1 MKRLFLGIALLAT
14 ASLLGGCPIYSGQQQ
29 GEYEVCSPQAC
40 YSCPTPSYS
49 NACTAW
55 SCQSDADC
63 PQNYICDPNQLICLA
78 PSTDGGS
85 QDAEAGGDCTMTGC
99 PSGQT
104 CYLANGTAQCVV
116 LGEDGSTQ
124 DSSPAGDAGDAGD
137 ASDSSASDGGD
148 ASDASD
154 ASPPPSAC
162 NADSDCGGNGA
173 KCVNGTCASQVHL
186 CSDGSQCDAQ
196 GFSCVDGICEPQ
208 CSASTPC
215 PTGYQCDLTRGVCNI
230 NPDACSGSGASS
242 CLGGTTCV
250 DGHCVPPCSTSDAS
264 PACPATEVCANGG
277 CIPNQAAS
285 FACSNDG
292 ESGSLATTCPASDVC
307 VHHDC
312 YVECTSDGGECTS
325 TGSADVCKNV
335 TIETGTYSVCGTTT
349 TLGSQCDPS
358 QGNYCASGKV
368 CVNGYCE

>member
-124 DSSPAGDAGDAGD
+124 DSSPATPAT
-137 ASDSSASDGGD
+137 
-148 ASDASD
+148 
-154 ASPPPSAC
+154 PPTARRPTA
-162 NADSDCGGNGA
+162 ATHPMHRTRAPHPAHATPTRTAAATG
-173 KCVNGTCASQVHL
+173 
-186 CSDGSQCDAQ
+186 
-196 GFSCVDGICEPQ
+196 P
-208 CSASTPC
+208 SASTARVLHRSISARTDPSA
-215 PTGYQCDLTRGVCNI
+215 TRK
-230 NPDACSGSGASS
+230 ASRA
-242 CLGGTTCV
+242 
-250 DGHCVPPCSTSDAS
+250 STASAS
-264 PACPATEVCANGG
+264 PSARRAPPVPRAISAT
-277 CIPNQAAS
+277 
-285 FACSNDG
+285 
-292 ESGSLATTCPASDVC
+292 
-307 VHHDC
+307 
-312 YVECTSDGGECTS
+312 
-325 TGSADVCKNV
+325 
-335 TIETGTYSVCGTTT
+335 
-349 TLGSQCDPS
+349 
-358 QGNYCASGKV
+358 
-368 CVNGYCE
+368 